1 MQEEVSKK
9 TVNLALTT
17 TKLSA
22 RVLVKGLALYMR
34 HRKEVKAKKAVTKP
48 VGKQSVK
55 ELIGQNQGVSS
66 MPIAETGLGD
76 FQKIAKKYGV
86 DFAVVKDKS
95 QNPPVYTVFF
105 KARDADAI
113 TQVVKDYSAK
123 QLKRKQHAKPSVL
136 QTLKKFKEIIAGLP
150 KKAQEKRKEQER

>member
-55 ELIGQNQGVSS
+55 ELIGQNQGVFS

-76 FQKIAKKYGV
+76 FQRI
-86 DFAVVKDKS
+86 VVY
-95 QNPPVYTVFF
+95 QYLLN
-105 KARDADAI
+105 I
-113 TQVVKDYSAK
+113 
-123 QLKRKQHAKPSVL
+123 L
-136 QTLKKFKEIIAGLP
+136 
-150 KKAQEKRKEQER
+150 